1 MIFMLKY
8 KKIALLS
15 LLAVG
20 TALISSVSF
29 AQSVTQGYG
38 TDMSLQRGMVV
49 GLKKDDPRKVESINS
64 DQVDRVHGVV
74 VGANDSAVLISNET
88 EKVFVATSGRFPV
101 LVRDQGGEIKVGDY
115 ITVSA
120 MSGIGMKSNDRVPIV
135 IGKSTEAFSSKDGN
149 IIVGT
154 AKIKDSNGK
163 EITVNIARITVDL
176 GVGRNPLQKT
186 DESLPAALKRAG
198 ELIAGKPVSPA
209 RVYVAILVLIVSAAI
224 AGSLTYSAV
233 RSGLI
238 AIGRNPLGKKS
249 IIKGMFQ
256 VVIIA
261 LMVFI
266 AGIFGVYL
274 LLKL

>member
-1 MIFMLKY
+1 MVHILKY
-8 KKIALLS
+8 KKLLVVFV
-15 LLAVG
+15 LAVG
-20 TALISSVSF
+20 TALISGAAY
-29 AQSVTQGYG
+29 AQTVTQGYG
-38 TDMSLQRGMVV
+38 TDMSLQRGMLV
-49 GLKKDDPRKVESINS
+49 GLKKDDPRKVESVNY
-64 DQVDRVHGVV
+64 DQIDRVHGVV

-101 LVRDQGGEIKVGDY
+101 LVSDQNGDVKIGDY

-135 IGKSTEAFSSKDGN
+135 IGKSTENFSSKDGN

-154 AKIKDSNGK
+154 AKIKDANGK
-163 EITVNIARITVDL
+163 ERVVNIARITVDL

-198 ELIAGKPVSPA
+198 ELIAGKPVSPI
-209 RVYVAILVLIVSAAI
+209 RVYISLLILVVSAAI

-238 AIGRNPLGKKS
+238 AIGRNPLGKKA
-249 IIKGMFQ
+249 IIRGMFQ

-266 AGIFGVYL
+266 AGVFGVYL

>member
-1 MIFMLKY
+1 MLKH
-8 KKIALLS
+8 KKVLLI
-15 LLAVG
+15 LVTLVG
-20 TALISSVSF
+20 TVLIGGVSY

-38 TDMSLQRGMVV
+38 ADSALQTGMIV
-49 GLKKDDPRKVESINS
+49 GLKKDDPLKVETVNS

-74 VGANDSAVLISNET
+74 VGANDAAVLISSENQ
-88 EKVFVATSGRFPV
+88 KVFVATSGRYPV
-101 LVRDQGGEIKVGDY
+101 LVSDQGGDIKIGDY

-120 MSGIGMKSNDRVPIV
+120 MSGIGMKSNDHVPIV
-135 IGKSTEAFSSKDGN
+135 IGKSTEPFSSKDGN

-154 AKIKDSNGK
+154 AKIKDTNGK
-163 EITVNIARITVDL
+163 ERVVNIARITVDL

-186 DESLPAALKRAG
+186 DETLPAALKRAG
-198 ELIAGKPVSPA
+198 ELIAGKPVSPV
-209 RVYVAILVLIVSAAI
+209 RVYIAILVLVVTAAI

-238 AIGRNPLGKKS
+238 AIGRNPLGKKA

>member
-1 MIFMLKY
+1 MLKY
-8 KKIALLS
+8 KKLLLIS
-15 LLAVG
+15 IIAVG
-20 TALISSVSF
+20 TALISGVGY

-38 TDMSLQRGMVV
+38 TDMSLQRGMIV
-49 GLKKDDPRKVESINS
+49 GLKKDDPRKVESVNS

-74 VGANDSAVLISNET
+74 VGANDSAVLISNDQ

-101 LVRDQGGEIKVGDY
+101 LVSDQGGEIKVGDY

-135 IGKSTEAFSSKDGN
+135 IGKSTEPFTAKDGN

-154 AKIKDSNGK
+154 AKIKDTSGK
-163 EITVNIARITVDL
+163 ERVVNIARITVDL

-198 ELIAGKPVSPA
+198 ELVAGKPVSPI
-209 RVYVAILVLIVSAAI
+209 RVYIAILVLVVTAAI

-238 AIGRNPLGKKS
+238 AIGRNPLGKKA
-249 IIKGMFQ
+249 IIRGMFQ

>member
-1 MIFMLKY
+1 MKY
-8 KKIALLS
+8 KKS
-15 LLAVG
+15 LLVLGLVAG
-20 TALISSVSF
+20 ALFVSGISF
-29 AQSVTQGYG
+29 AQSLTQGYG
-38 TDMSLQRGMVV
+38 SDRPLQRGMLV
-49 GLKKDDPRKVESINS
+49 GLKKDDPRKVEAVNI

-74 VGANDSAVLISNET
+74 VGANDSDVLISNDK
-88 EKVFVATSGRFPV
+88 EKVFVATTGRYPV
-101 LVRDQGGEIKVGDY
+101 LVSDQGGEIKVGDY

-120 MSGIGMKSNDRVPIV
+120 MSGIGMKSNDHVPIV
-135 IGKSTEAFSSKDGN
+135 IGKATEVFSGKEGN

-154 AKIKDSNGK
+154 ASIKDSNNK
-163 EITVNIARITVDL
+163 ERVINIARITVDL

-198 ELIAGKPVSPA
+198 ELVAGKPVSPI
-209 RVYVAILVLIVSAAI
+209 RVYISLLILAVSAAI

-238 AIGRNPLGKKS
+238 AIGRNPLGKRA
-249 IIKGMFQ
+249 IIRGMLQ
-256 VVIIA
+256 VIIIGF
-261 LMVFI
+261 MVFI